1 MKIALIQAPLY
12 WENPTE
18 NRSYFQ
24 NIILN
29 LAEKPDLI
37 VLPEMFTTGFTMQ
50 AAAVAETM
58 DGATVLWMK
67 TVAKSQKCALVGSL
81 VITENDL
88 FFNRLLFV
96 FPDGKLL
103 FYDKK
108 HLFTLAGE
116 HAAFTA
122 GSSKLVVDYMG
133 FKICPLICYD
143 LRFPVFSRNTTD
155 YDVLIYVANWPK
167 TRINA
172 WDVLLKARAIENM
185 SYVLGVNRIGTDDHN
200 LVYTGH
206 TQAVDFLGENL
217 IAPQETEAVFVTTL
231 DLKKLNESRQKLG
244 FLNDKDAFLM
254 L

>member
-1 MKIALIQAPLY
+1 MKVALIQAPLY

-18 NRSYFQ
+18 NRSYFE
-24 NIILN
+24 NKILN
-29 LAEKPDLI
+29 LLEKPDLI
-37 VLPEMFTTGFTMQ
+37 VLPEMFTSGFTMQ
-50 AAAVAETM
+50 PATVAETM

-96 FPDGKLL
+96 FPDGALS

-116 HAAFTA
+116 HNFYTA
-122 GSSKLVVDYMG
+122 GRSKLVVDYMG
-133 FKICPLICYD
+133 FRICPLICYD
-143 LRFPVFSRNTTD
+143 LRFPVFSRNTTA
-155 YDVLIYVANWPK
+155 YDVLIYVANWPQ

-172 WDVLLKARAIENM
+172 WDILLKARAVENM
-185 SYVLGVNRIGTDDHN
+185 SYVLGVNRVGTDHHN

-217 IAPQETEAVFVTTL
+217 IAPQETEGVFMTTL
-231 DLKKLNESRQKLG
+231 DLKKLNDSRQKLG